1 MSPSTCAAQ
10 GRNAKAA
17 CDLLTMNL
25 ICSFLTFKALTG
37 GLRRIWFRG
46 KETLRSVDQFS
57 KKKKTAKLL
66 RKCPWRSRLSFNKP
80 LCASSFPAAAERKQV
95 CWLALS
101 DCAHAS
107 KVFFF
112 FYFTD
117 FFFFF
122 LCVCCSFCRLSSV
135 IQGHSIFLKQAINN
149 LNIGATLKGRI
160 RLSGAYYGTNNFV
173 IKESIAGTS

>member
-37 GLRRIWFRG
+37 GLRRIWIRG

-112 FYFTD
+112 FSFTD
-117 FFFFF
+117 FFFVLLLLQAFIYI
-122 LCVCCSFCRLSSV
+122 

>member
-107 KVFFF
+107 KVSFF

-117 FFFFF
+117 FFFVLLLLQAFIY
-122 LCVCCSFCRLSSV
+122 V

>member
-117 FFFFF
+117 FFFVLLLLQAFIY
-122 LCVCCSFCRLSSV
+122 V